1 MSKKVIVTGCFD
13 LLHSGHVAFLK
24 EAAQHGDLYVCIGSD
39 ENVHHLKGR
48 YPVNSQEERKYM
60 LEALACV
67 KAVHINQGWGIMDF
81 EQEMADIAPDV
92 FVVNEDGHTPAK
104 AALCS
109 AQKIEY
115 KVLSRK
121 PHGDLPV
128 RSTTTLRTVCTI
140 PFRIDLAG
148 GWLDQPYVS
157 KYCPGAVLTV
167 SIEPTVDF
175 NDRSGMASST
185 RRKAI
190 ELWKTE
196 LPAADREQLAKMLFA
211 FDNPPGTGHVSG
223 SQDSIGIVFPGLNK
237 LYYDNNYWPARIETI
252 DNEDV
257 LSWIESHLYLVTL
270 GPRVSTYNV
279 LENTRIATEGARA
292 LAVAAD
298 RCWDAILSKDL
309 SAFGNAFR
317 ASFEAQIAMFPN
329 MVDEGIWS
337 VIEQYRAGALG
348 WKLSG
353 AGGGGYLILVSER
366 PVENAIQIRIRRR
379 EFSF

>member
-1 MSKKVIVTGCFD
+1 MNKKVFVTGCFD

-24 EAAQHGDLYVCIGSD
+24 EASGYGDLYVCIGHD
-39 ENVHHLKGR
+39 ENIKNLKGR
-48 YPVNSQEERKYM
+48 YPVNHQEERKYM
-60 LEALACV
+60 LDALACV
-67 KAVHINQGWGIMDF
+67 AEVRINQGWGILDF
-81 EQEMADIAPDV
+81 EKELEDIQPDV

-104 AALCS
+104 EALC
-109 AQKIEY
+109 KKYKVDY
-115 KVLSRK
+115 KVLTRL

-128 RSTTTLRTVCTI
+128 RSTTAMRTVCTI

-157 KYCPGAVLTV
+157 KYCPGAVLTI

-196 LPAADREQLAKMLFA
+196 LPGGDREQLAKMLFA
-211 FDNPPGTGHVSG
+211 CDNPPGTAHVSG

-237 LYYDNNYWPARIETI
+237 LNYDNHYWPETIETI
-252 DNEDV
+252 ENEEV
-257 LSWIESHLYLVTL
+257 LSWLESALYLITL
-270 GPRVSTYNV
+270 GPRVSSYNV
-279 LENTRIATEGARA
+279 LDNIAIDEAGAKN
-292 LAVAAD
+292 LANAAD
-298 RCWDAILSKDL
+298 QCWNAILQKNIA
-309 SAFGNAFR
+309 AFGKAFK

-329 MVDEGIWS
+329 MVDEDIWK
-337 VIEQYRAGALG
+337 VIDQYRSSALG

-353 AGGGGYLILVSER
+353 AGGGGYLIIVSDR
-366 PVENAIQIRIRRR
+366 PVQNAIQVKIRRKGANL
-379 EFSF
+379 